1 MKNLQATK
9 QKRLIKDNQIWQLG
23 DHRLACGNSL
33 DAELVNRLISNSKI
47 NAIVSDPP
55 YGVSVVE
62 AKEGFSN
69 LKVNKKI
76 LNDNISSEKDYV
88 TFTKEWLQLPL
99 PHLSRKNSIYI
110 FNSDK
115 MLFALKTALDEL
127 GVYFSQLIIWI
138 KNHAV
143 IGRKDYLPQHELIV
157 FGWFGKHNFRRSKD
171 KSVLC
176 YPKPNKSS
184 YHPTT
189 KPIELISHIILNST
203 SIGEIVFDGFGGSG
217 TCLLACEL
225 IKRRCLMVE
234 YDPEYCETI
243 MRRWSHITKLEPKLI
258 YEKHQ
263 AR

>member
-9 QKRLIKDNQIWQLG
+9 LKKSIKTGQIWQLG
-23 DHRLACGNSL
+23 DHKLACGSSL
-33 DAELVNRLISNSKI
+33 DAELINKLIDNTKI

-76 LNDNISSEKDYV
+76 LNDNISSEKDYAI
-88 TFTKEWLQLPL
+88 FTKEWLKLIL
-99 PHLSRKNSIYI
+99 PHLARKNSIYI

-115 MLFALKTALDEL
+115 MLFALKLALDEL

-143 IGRKDYLPQHELIV
+143 IGRKDYLPQHELIL
-157 FGWFGKHNFRRSKD
+157 FGWFGTHVFKRSKD
-171 KSVLC
+171 KSVLF
-176 YPKPNKSS
+176 YPKPNKSGF
-184 YHPTT
+184 HPTT
-189 KPIELISHIILNST
+189 KPIELISHIIFNST
-203 SIGEIVFDGFGGSG
+203 NIGEVVFDGFGGSG

-225 IKRRCLMVE
+225 TKRQCLIVE
-234 YDPEYCETI
+234 FDPEYCEI
-243 MRRWSHITKLEPKLI
+243 IIKRWSHLTKLEPKLI
-258 YEKHQ
+258 YEKY
-263 AR
+263 

>member
-9 QKRLIKDNQIWQLG
+9 PRKSIKTGQIWQLG
-23 DHRLACGNSL
+23 DHVLACGSSL
-33 DAELVNRLISNSKI
+33 DAELINKLINNIKI
-47 NAIVSDPP
+47 QAIVCDPP

-69 LKVNKKI
+69 LKVSKKI
-76 LNDNISSEKDYV
+76 LNDNISSEKDYII
-88 TFTKEWLQLPL
+88 FTKEWVKLIL
-99 PHLSRKNSIYI
+99 PHLSKKNSIYI

-115 MLFALKTALDEL
+115 MLFALKVALDEL

-143 IGRKDYLPQHELIV
+143 IGRKDYLPQHELIL
-157 FGWFGKHNFRRSKD
+157 FSWFGTHAFRRSKD
-171 KSVLC
+171 KSVLF

-184 YHPTT
+184 FHPTT

-203 SIGEIVFDGFGGSG
+203 NIGEVVFDGFGGSG

-225 IKRRCLMVE
+225 TKRRCLMVE
-234 YDPEYCETI
+234 FDPEYCEI
-243 MRRWSHITKLEPKLI
+243 IIKRWSHLTKLEPKLI
-258 YEKHQ
+258 YEKY
-263 AR
+263 